1 MWGILFK
8 EGNKFMTDRERF
20 LNIME
25 FKSVDRYPNYEL
37 GVWGQAIDRWYSE
50 GLPRDVCYWNWFEG
64 EPYFGID
71 KRGFIPVKAG
81 MIPGF
86 DEETIEETERYIVFR
101 DSIGRLRK
109 AMKEGTVRGTRPS
122 MDQYLD
128 FPVKDKKSF
137 EDLKKGYDPYSPV
150 RYPMWWDEL
159 AKLWRDRDY
168 PLCLFV
174 NGQIGFYWTLR
185 EWVGTENLSYM
196 FYDDPSLV
204 HEMLDFIADF
214 ITDVSTRAL
223 SDVQIDYFNFSEDL
237 AGKSGPLISPKIYK
251 EFFVPRV
258 RRVIEHFKKFRVRY
272 FWVDS
277 DGNFEVLIPY
287 MLEAGINCIWPL
299 EQASGMDPVK
309 LRKRYGKDLVLC
321 GGIDKR
327 ELTKDKASIERE
339 LYSKIPYLLEQGG
352 YIPHLDHTFPPDI
365 SYENF
370 LYYMELKDKLLRGG

>member
-128 FPVKDKKSF
+128 FPVKDKRSF
-137 EDLKKGYDPYSPV
+137 EELKKGYNPYSPV

-370 LYYMELKDKLLRGG
+370 LYYMELKEKLLRGG

>member
-137 EDLKKGYDPYSPV
+137 EDLKKGYNPYSPV

-159 AKLWRDRDY
+159 VKLWRDRDY

-214 ITDVSTRAL
+214 IIDVSTRAL

-370 LYYMELKDKLLRGG
+370 LYYMKLKEKLLRGG

>member
-370 LYYMELKDKLLRGG
+370 LYYMKLKEKLLRGG

>member
-1 MWGILFK
+1 
-8 EGNKFMTDRERF
+8 MTDRKRF

-370 LYYMELKDKLLRGG
+370 LYYMELKEKLLRGG

>member
-137 EDLKKGYDPYSPV
+137 EDLKKGYNPYSPV

-370 LYYMELKDKLLRGG
+370 LYYMELKEKLLRGG

>member
-370 LYYMELKDKLLRGG
+370 LYYMELKEKLLRGG

>member
-137 EDLKKGYDPYSPV
+137 EDLKKGYNPYSPV

-370 LYYMELKDKLLRGG
+370 LYYMKLKEKLLRGG

>member
-137 EDLKKGYDPYSPV
+137 EDLKKGYNPYSPV

-159 AKLWRDRDY
+159 VKLWRDRDY

-214 ITDVSTRAL
+214 IIDVSTRAL

-370 LYYMELKDKLLRGG
+370 LYYMELKEKLLRGG

>member
-137 EDLKKGYDPYSPV
+137 EDLKKGYNPYSPV

-214 ITDVSTRAL
+214 IIDVSTRAL

-370 LYYMELKDKLLRGG
+370 LYYMELKEKLLRGG

>member
-137 EDLKKGYDPYSPV
+137 EDLKKGYNPYSPV

-159 AKLWRDRDY
+159 VKLWRDRDY

-214 ITDVSTRAL
+214 IIDVSTRAL

-352 YIPHLDHTFPPDI
+352 YIPHLDHTFPPYI
-365 SYENF
+365 SYKNC
-370 LYYMELKDKLLRGG
+370 LYYMELKEKLLRGG